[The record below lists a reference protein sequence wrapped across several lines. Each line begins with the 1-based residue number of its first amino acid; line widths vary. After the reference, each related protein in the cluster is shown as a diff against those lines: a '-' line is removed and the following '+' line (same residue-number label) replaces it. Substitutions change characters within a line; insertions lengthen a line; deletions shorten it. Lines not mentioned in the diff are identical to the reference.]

1 MELLL
6 GKKIKCDQHNA
17 ASPLSCFFKPII
29 NNLKSFFSG
38 TSEVVFLIFFC
49 TNIAASKTS
58 FWARPLKTDHRHVFS
73 LEAHLKVLLAAFQK
87 KRISTLI
94 TTGKH
99 LKF

>member
-6 GKKIKCDQHNA
+6 RKTIKCDQHNA
-17 ASPLSCFFKPII
+17 ASPLSFFFKPII

-38 TSEVVFLIFFC
+38 TSEVVFLICFC
-49 TNIAASKTS
+49 SNIAASKTS
-58 FWARPLKTDHRHVFS
+58 WARPLKTDHSHVFT
-73 LEAHLKVLLAAFQK
+73 LEAHLEVLLAAFLK